1 MNNFLSKP
9 FGKII
14 VVIVSTYLLLILS
27 IIAYNSGNGRYMF
40 SSEETND
47 ILDTKTGK
55 IYYYD
60 EGKLIEIK

>member
-14 VVIVSTYLLLILS
+14 VVIVSTYLLFILS
-27 IIAYNSGNGRYMF
+27 IIAYNSGNGRYLF
-40 SSEETND
+40 TSNSSTI

-55 IYYYD
+55 LYD
-60 EGKLIEIK
+60 FYDGKLNEYK